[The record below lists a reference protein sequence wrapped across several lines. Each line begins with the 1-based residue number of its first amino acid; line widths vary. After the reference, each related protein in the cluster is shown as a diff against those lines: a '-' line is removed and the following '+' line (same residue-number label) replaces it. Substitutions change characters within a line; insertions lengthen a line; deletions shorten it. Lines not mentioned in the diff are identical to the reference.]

1 MVCPSSYDLGEHARV
16 VLMSVTE
23 GDDKPLKYSTIF
35 NTADAAVITKID
47 LDEAVGFNRID
58 ALKNIHTIRP
68 DPPVIEASSRSANG
82 LATWLAWL
90 DAVAQRG
97 RPLQAADGA

>member
-1 MVCPSSYDLGEHARV
+1 
-16 VLMSVTE
+16 MSVTE

-35 NTADAAVITKID
+35 NTADAAVIPKID

-68 DPPVIEASSRSANG
+68 DPPVIEASSRSATG